1 MLAGGPAVVLVGVT
15 AVVPVGVGR
24 RAVVLVAGLVGGT
37 VDERTVGAVCS
48 CGDGVPAVVVGASV
62 LGVPASPGVPVVAAT
77 PGAVTVEVVVWPGS
91 EVTLGRLVVA
101 CGGFV
106 VVVA

>member
-1 MLAGGPAVVLVGVT
+1 MLAGGPAVVLVGFA
-15 AVVPVGVGR
+15 AVVPVGVGGR
-24 RAVVLVAGLVGGT
+24 TVVLVAGLLGGT

-48 CGDGVPAVVVGASV
+48 CGVGVPAVVVVACVGGA
-62 LGVPASPGVPVVAAT
+62 PTSPGVPVVVAT
-77 PGAVTVEVVVWPGS
+77 PGAVTVEVVWPGS

-101 CGGFV
+101 VDGFV